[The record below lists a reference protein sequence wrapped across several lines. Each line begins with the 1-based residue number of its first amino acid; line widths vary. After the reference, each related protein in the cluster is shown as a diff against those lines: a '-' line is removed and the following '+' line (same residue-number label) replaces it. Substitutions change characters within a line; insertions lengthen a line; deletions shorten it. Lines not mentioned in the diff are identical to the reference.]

1 MSTKRRP
8 VAVMV
13 RRASIQAL
21 GVLSLSS
28 VLLLSG
34 CISLDSLNPFS
45 SSTPKVKVKPLPA
58 FEAKAAV
65 NAMWQAKIGESG
77 NYSLTPALVD
87 GSVFVA
93 ATDGSVARFDQGKQ
107 VWRTA
112 TGQVI
117 SGGVGSD
124 GRLVAVGT
132 AKGEV
137 LALDAASGKILWTTR
152 VSSEVL
158 APPAIADGLV
168 VVRSG
173 DARIVGLE
181 AADGKRRW
189 MYQRNVP
196 ALALRSYASVLNV
209 GKTIYAGFAGGK
221 LVALASNNGSTAWEA
236 TVASPKG
243 TTELERITDVISSPV
258 LAGNAVCAVAYQGRV
273 ACFDVNTGNQQ
284 WSREMSS
291 TVGLAADERQIYVTD
306 TLGRIQALSRDSGS
320 SMWLTDKL
328 MTRSPT
334 RPVLVDDF
342 VVVADVEG
350 FVHAL
355 RKDTGALVGR
365 MNTDGSA
372 VRGDPASN
380 ATGLVVQTVN
390 GGVYGMAVK

>member
-8 VAVMV
+8 VAAMV
-13 RRASIQAL
+13 RRAGMEAL

-45 SSTPKVKVKPLPA
+45 SSTPQAKAKPLPA
-58 FEAKAAV
+58 FESKAAV
-65 NAMWQAKIGESG
+65 NALWQAKIGESG

-93 ATDGSVARFDQGKQ
+93 AADGSVARFDQGKQ
-107 VWRTA
+107 VWRAA

-196 ALALRSYASVLNV
+196 ALALRSYASVLNA
-209 GKTIYAGFAGGK
+209 GKTIYVGFAGGK
-221 LVALASNNGSTAWEA
+221 LVALASNNGSTVWEA

-273 ACFDVNTGNQQ
+273 ACFDVNAGNQL

-320 SMWLTDKL
+320 SMWLMDKL

-380 ATGLVVQTVN
+380 AAGLVVQTVN
-390 GGVYGMAVK
+390 GGIYGMAVK

>member
-1 MSTKRRP
+1 MSARHWSAGAAGKRVSVRIAGI
-8 VAVMV
+8 VA
-13 RRASIQAL
+13 
-21 GVLSLSS
+21 LSA

-45 SSTPKVKVKPLPA
+45 SSTPKAKVKPLPA
-58 FEAKAAV
+58 FEANAAV
-65 NAMWQAKIGESG
+65 STLWQAKIGEAG

-87 GSVFVA
+87 ASVFVA
-93 ATDGSVARFDQGKQ
+93 AADGSVARLDQGRQ

-112 TGQVI
+112 TGQPI

-124 GRLVAVGT
+124 GKLVAVGT
-132 AKGEV
+132 SQGDV

-158 APPAIADGLV
+158 APPVIADDLV

-173 DARIVGLE
+173 DARIAGLE

-196 ALALRSYASVLNV
+196 TLALRSYASVLTV
-209 GKTIYAGFAGGK
+209 GKTTYVGYAGGK
-221 LVALASNNGSTAWEA
+221 LVALANSNGSTVWEA

-258 LAGNAVCAVAYQGRV
+258 LVGNAVCAVAYQGRV
-273 ACFDVNTGNQQ
+273 ACFDANTGNPL

-291 TVGLAADERQIYVTD
+291 TVGLAADEQQIYVTD
-306 TLGRIQALSRDSGS
+306 TLGRIQALGRENGS
-320 SMWLTDKL
+320 SMWLMDKL
-328 MTRSPT
+328 MTRSPG
-334 RPVLVDDF
+334 RPVVAGDF
-342 VVVADVEG
+342 VLVADVEG

-365 MNTDGSA
+365 AGTDGSA
-372 VRGDPASN
+372 VRGDPVGN
-380 ATGLVVQTVN
+380 ATGVVLQTVN

>member
-1 MSTKRRP
+1 M
-8 VAVMV
+8 
-13 RRASIQAL
+13 
-21 GVLSLSS
+21 
-28 VLLLSG
+28 LSG

-45 SSTPKVKVKPLPA
+45 GSAPKAKVKPLPA
-58 FEAKAAV
+58 FEAKAAINV
-65 NAMWQAKIGESG
+65 LWQAKIGESG

-93 ATDGSVARFDQGKQ
+93 ATDGSVARFDQGKLA
-107 VWRTA
+107 WRTA

-124 GRLVAVGT
+124 GKLVAVGT

-137 LALDAASGKILWTTR
+137 LALDAASGKTLWTAR

-173 DARIVGLE
+173 DSRIVGLE
-181 AADGKRRW
+181 ALDGKRRW

-209 GKTIYAGFAGGK
+209 GKTTYVGFAGGK
-221 LVALASNNGSTAWEA
+221 LVALANNNGSTAWEA

-273 ACFDVNTGNQQ
+273 ACFDVNTGNPL

-291 TVGLAADERQIYVTD
+291 TVGLAADEQQVYVTD
-306 TLGRIQALSRDSGS
+306 TAGRIQALSRESGS

-334 RPVLVDDF
+334 RPVLVNGF

-365 MNTDGSA
+365 TKTDDSA
-372 VRGDPASN
+372 VRGDPVGN
-380 ATGLVVQTVN
+380 AAGLVLQTVN
-390 GGVYGMAVK
+390 GGIYGMAVQ